1 MKRIIIVDILN
12 EISLIEK
19 YDNNS
24 INHQLIEYLI
34 KKAKNIK
41 NTEDIKVI
49 INNKGDTNINI
60 SKKILKGL
68 EQELKDTIDVQYY
81 NNFLQFILLLL
92 GILFLFLSTTIH
104 KNVIWEEVLI
114 IIGWVPIWRMVNI
127 EFIDILSLRKRKKII
142 RKLLKSEFMILKKEN

>member
-142 RKLLKSEFMILKKEN
+142 RKLLKYEFMILKKEN